1 MTDLHLNGWFV
12 FVLLSFFLVWKLDFF
27 TTLLNLKAF
36 AAEIPSEFSDL
47 IDDEQLE
54 TSRDYNRARSVLD
67 IAESIFM
74 LILFFVFWWLG
85 GFGWLDEKVRSL
97 GQGPI
102 LSGLIYI
109 SVLYL
114 ALQVISLPI
123 SWYSTFGIESAFGF
137 NRTTPS
143 LFFADFLRNLLLS
156 AALGIPLLS
165 LLLWV
170 FEQVPFAWLWGWL
183 IVVGFMIAGVF
194 LAPTLILPIYNKFR
208 PLEDGELKEQ
218 IFAMAAKCEF
228 PVQEISVMDGSKRSS
243 KANAFFTGFGS
254 NKRIVL
260 FDTLIENHS
269 VRELVGV
276 LAHEIGH
283 FKKRHLLKSM
293 IIGILSTG
301 LMFFLLG
308 LMINN
313 RALFDAFAVGNTSIY
328 VSLVL
333 FTILLQPLNEILSV
347 AGNCLSRRN
356 EFEADAFASDAT
368 GEPDAL
374 ATALR
379 KLSVDT
385 MSNLTPHPAYVFLN
399 YSHPPVLQR
408 IEALRKT

>member
-12 FVLLSFFLVWKLDFF
+12 FVFLSFFLVWKLDFF
-27 TTLLNLKAF
+27 ITLLNLKAF
-36 AAEIPSEFSDL
+36 ATRVPPEFSDL

-54 TSRDYNRARSVLD
+54 ISRDYHRARSVLD

-102 LSGLIYI
+102 LSGLIYV
-109 SVLYL
+109 STLYL
-114 ALQVISLPI
+114 ALQLISLPI
-123 SWYSTFGIESAFGF
+123 SWYSTFGIEGKFGF
-137 NRTTPS
+137 NRTKPS
-143 LFFADFLRNLLLS
+143 LFFADFMRNILLS
-156 AALGIPLLS
+156 AALGLPLLA

-170 FEQVPFAWLWGWL
+170 FAQIPLAWFWGWL
-183 IVVGFMIAGVF
+183 IVVGFMIAGAF
-194 LAPTLILPIYNKFR
+194 LAPTLILPLYNKFN
-208 PLEDGELKEQ
+208 PLEEGELKEQ
-218 IFAMAAKCEF
+218 IFGMAAKCEF
-228 PVQEISVMDGSKRSS
+228 PVREISVMDGSKRSS

-254 NKRIVL
+254 TKRIVL

-283 FKKRHLLKSM
+283 FKKRHILKNM
-293 IIGILSTG
+293 VLGVLSTG
-301 LMFFLLG
+301 LTFFLLG

-313 RALFDAFAVGNTSIY
+313 RSLFDAFAVENTSIY

-333 FTILLQPLNEILSV
+333 FTILLQPVNEILSV
-347 AGNCLSRRN
+347 AGNCLSRKN

-368 GEPDAL
+368 GEPEAL
-374 ATALR
+374 ASALR

-399 YSHPPVLQR
+399 YSHPPVLKR